1 MIFQYIAYLIVIE
14 LSGPVL
20 RDGRY
25 DLGEAD
31 CSRSQPLLQLK
42 PLGLRKRQAIAPPVG
57 VPAMALSTCTTSS
70 VGSIVTCDNRRFCSQ
85 ASLVLP
91 KARSNCIRSTKVSDV
106 RCRLTKRSQQC
117 CQ

>member
-42 PLGLRKRQAIAPPVG
+42 PLGLEEATG
-57 VPAMALSTCTTSS
+57 HSSTC
-70 VGSIVTCDNRRFCSQ
+70 RRSGNGLEHLHHLFGGQHCN
-85 ASLVLP
+85 V
-91 KARSNCIRSTKVSDV
+91 
-106 RCRLTKRSQQC
+106 
-117 CQ
+117 